1 MIINK
6 EFRMGGR
13 LFSDLVHHIA
23 HMVNNKK
30 LSLLTYNETLRY
42 KDHAGLNH
50 SWKFFMILRLVV
62 KCEKEFPF
70 VLKTEIAKVGTLFIS
85 IA

>member
-1 MIINK
+1 MYLIINK

-23 HMVNNKK
+23 LMDYNKK
-30 LSLLTYNETLRY
+30 LSLLKDNETLRY

-50 SWKFFMILRLVV
+50 SWKFFMMLLLVV
-62 KCEKEFPF
+62 ECEKECPF
-70 VLKTEIAKVGTLFIS
+70 WITEIAKYS
-85 IA
+85 H